1 MQNSNLLIVQRI
13 NGSIRFRL
21 KKTLKHLLTQH
32 QNPGPNLTVE
42 RFKFSSQISNTN
54 ESVST
59 YITELQKLKED
70 CKYGDSLKTWWEI
83 D

>member
-1 MQNSNLLIVQRI
+1 M
-13 NGSIRFRL
+13 
-21 KKTLKHLLTQH
+21 TQH
-32 QNPGPNLTVE
+32 QNPRPNLTVE

-54 ESVST
+54 GSVST
-59 YITELQKLKED
+59 YMTELQKLKED